1 VTAIGV
7 IPARGGSKGIPRK
20 NLAPIGGEPLVA
32 RAVRIALE
40 ARLLDRLVVSTDNDE
55 IAGIAAAAGAEV
67 VRRPAELADDDAPTE
82 AALIHALDS
91 IDGPEPTWTV
101 TLEPT
106 SPFRSAALID
116 RCIAF
121 AEEKSADAVYTVS
134 PTTDIVGALADGV
147 FVPLLR
153 DAPRRRQLR
162 QPLYRESST
171 VYVTRTTH
179 LRATRSVLAD
189 PLYAVPVSPEEALD
203 VNTPID
209 LLVVRAIIES
219 AGQSPVP

>member
-1 VTAIGV
+1 MTALGV

-32 RAVRIALE
+32 RAVRIALQ
-40 ARLLDRLVVSTDNDE
+40 ARLLDRLVVSTDDDE
-55 IAGIAAAAGAEV
+55 IAAVAAAAGAEI
-67 VRRPAELADDDAPTE
+67 VRRPAELASDAVPTE

-91 IDGPEPTWTV
+91 IDGTEPTWTV

-106 SPFRSAALID
+106 SPFRTAELID
-116 RCIAF
+116 RCIEL
-121 AEEKSADAVYTVS
+121 AEEKSADAVITVS
-134 PTTDIVGALADGV
+134 PTTDVVGMLADGV
-147 FVPLLR
+147 FVPLLP

-179 LRATRSVLAD
+179 LRATKSVLAD
-189 PLYAVPVSPEEALD
+189 PLYAVTVSEEDAVD
-203 VNTPID
+203 VNEEPD
-209 LLVVRAIIES
+209 LAIVEAMLARRAGR
-219 AGQSPVP
+219 A